1 MQSKRCS
8 FSVDNVN
15 IVEENSNSQ
24 FATLEV
30 DVCRSG
36 ENSHNMPIPRSA
48 IEKAASSVKGK
59 PILAAF
65 QFADTDFAGHE
76 IDEQPVGFF
85 VEEEPELVEKDY
97 HGNPELY
104 IRAKGKVWKRYFE
117 NAMEIFKRKSG
128 KTDVSMEID
137 MLDFEEPD
145 QGRDGVINL
154 FSILGCTLLGVRPA
168 IDGSEARVMTFSE
181 IKDKYDEES
190 QSGSDIERFA
200 NERKSK
206 MAEVS
211 YKINKTELK
220 ETPWGDVDKTA
231 MRNKI
236 MKAINKATLVKSVYA
251 LVEDGW
257 QDAPSQH
264 LKYPIMQLVGDTFY
278 YNRYALSSALAYA
291 KQENEQ
297 SVISKIEKLYR
308 KFNLEDEGGD
318 DKDMSKE
325 KKNMEATEVLEESK
339 CAEEEEVM
347 QDEQVMQDEEQMAD
361 EEAMQDEEQM
371 ADSEETF
378 ESGDEEEVDKADEN
392 DEPNDED
399 AEGSDDR
406 AEEFG
411 EDEQMQDEEEMCNGK
426 MSLDVNAY
434 AGAMLEM
441 LKAETDEQRDEAHK
455 LGLSEDEKL
464 NIVMNECYSI
474 ACELAELRKFK
485 MDKLQA
491 DTEFAIS
498 QILAEVRQD
507 LSQDKFDELEA
518 QAKECSFDDVEMFR
532 LKAQAFAYQN
542 GIKKTN
548 KRQDTHIRMGF
559 DQDVE
564 KKEKRN
570 VFAEILNK

>member
-76 IDEQPVGFF
+76 VDEQPVGFF

-190 QSGSDIERFA
+190 QNGSDIERFA
-200 NERKSK
+200 KERKNK

-220 ETPWGDVDKTA
+220 ETPWGDVDKTE

-291 KQENEQ
+291 KQEGEQ
-297 SVISKIEKLYR
+297 AVVSKIEKLYK
-308 KFNLEDEGGD
+308 KFNLDDEGGEG
-318 DKDMSKE
+318 KNMSKI
-325 KKNMEATEVLEESK
+325 KKEMETTEVLEESK
-339 CAEEEEVM
+339 CAEEEM
-347 QDEQVMQDEEQMAD
+347 QDEQVMQDEE
-361 EEAMQDEEQM
+361 EMQDEEKM
-371 ADSEETF
+371 EDSEETF
-378 ESGDEEEVDKADEN
+378 ESDEDEVGKADEN
-392 DEPNDED
+392 DIPDDDD
-399 AEGSDDR
+399 AKGSDDK
-406 AEEFG
+406 AEEF
-411 EDEQMQDEEEMCNGK
+411 EDEEQMQDDEEEMCDGK

-485 MDKLQA
+485 MDKLEA

-507 LSQDKFDELEA
+507 LPQDKFDELEE
-518 QAKECSFDDVEMFR
+518 QAKECSFEDIEMFR
-532 LKAQAFAYQN
+532 LRAQAFAYQN
-542 GIKKTN
+542 GVTKTN
-548 KRQDTHIRMGF
+548 KKQDTHIRMGF
-559 DQDVE
+559 DQNVD
-564 KKEKRN
+564 KKEKKRN

>member
-36 ENSHNMPIPRSA
+36 ENSHNMPILRSA

-76 IDEQPVGFF
+76 VDEQPVGFF

-200 NERKSK
+200 KERKNK

-220 ETPWGDVDKTA
+220 ETPWGDVDKTE

-291 KQENEQ
+291 KQEGEQ
-297 SVISKIEKLYR
+297 AVVSKIEKLYK
-308 KFNLEDEGGD
+308 KFNLDDEGGEG
-318 DKDMSKE
+318 KNMSKI
-325 KKNMEATEVLEESK
+325 KKEMETTEVLEESK
-339 CAEEEEVM
+339 CAEEEEM
-347 QDEQVMQDEEQMAD
+347 QDEQVMQDEE
-361 EEAMQDEEQM
+361 EMQDEEKM
-371 ADSEETF
+371 EDSEETF
-378 ESGDEEEVDKADEN
+378 ESDEDEVDKADEN
-392 DEPNDED
+392 DIPDDDD
-399 AEGSDDR
+399 AKGSDDK
-406 AEEFG
+406 AEEF
-411 EDEQMQDEEEMCNGK
+411 EDEEQMQDDEEEMCDGK

-485 MDKLQA
+485 MDKLEA

-507 LSQDKFDELEA
+507 LPQDKFDELEE
-518 QAKECSFDDVEMFR
+518 QAKECSFEDIEMFR
-532 LKAQAFAYQN
+532 LRAQAFAYQN
-542 GIKKTN
+542 GVTKTN
-548 KRQDTHIRMGF
+548 KKQDAHIRMGF
-559 DQDVE
+559 DQSVD
-564 KKEKRN
+564 KKEKKRN